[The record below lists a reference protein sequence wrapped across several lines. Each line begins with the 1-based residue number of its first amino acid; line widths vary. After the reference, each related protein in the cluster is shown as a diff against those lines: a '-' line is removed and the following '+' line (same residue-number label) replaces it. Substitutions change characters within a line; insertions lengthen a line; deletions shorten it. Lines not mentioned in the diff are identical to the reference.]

1 MSGRPAATTKLATDT
16 PFSSEKNPTA
26 WDTTSERRITSRK
39 ATRTTAAAMP
49 SAGVGSERE
58 WTGRLPTTKNPN
70 TEMAMASSTMVA
82 TPRRLL
88 AATSTPG
95 VAQQSQHDGRHQHD
109 LEHERQPGEHV
120 ELGAGAGWPP
130 RTPPAS

>member
-1 MSGRPAATTKLATDT
+1 MSGRPAATTRLATDT

-39 ATRTTAAAMP
+39 ATRITAAAMP

-88 AATSTPG
+88 AARSTRASRSSRSTMAGTSTTL
-95 VAQQSQHDGRHQHD
+95 STNDK
-109 LEHERQPGEHV
+109 
-120 ELGAGAGWPP
+120 
-130 RTPPAS
+130 PAST